1 MKTKI
6 LAALALCFFSRIC
19 SAELVV
25 IVNPKTVENAISL
38 QDAANVFLGR
48 KTVLGEGSRVA
59 PVDQA
64 EGSAARNLFYQRVAD
79 KNPGQMKAYWATVIF
94 TGRGTPPA
102 ATNDSVEVRSV
113 VANTPG
119 MIGYIDST
127 EVDDTVKVVL
137 TLP

>member
-6 LAALALCFFSRIC
+6 LAGLALCLIARASC
-19 SAELVV
+19 AELVV
-25 IVNPKTVENAISL
+25 IVNPKTVENAIST
-38 QDAANVFLGR
+38 QDAANIFLGR
-48 KTVLGEGSRVA
+48 KTVLGDGSRVA

-64 EGSAARNLFYQRVAD
+64 EGSAVRNRFYQRVAD
-79 KNPGQMKAYWATVIF
+79 KNPGQMKAYWSTVIF

-102 ATNDSVEVRSV
+102 AANDGAEVRSV
-113 VANTPG
+113 VASTPG
-119 MIGYIDST
+119 MIGYIDSA